1 LYNILIEFGIPV
13 KIVRLIKMCLNDT
26 YSKVRIGR
34 NLSDA
39 FPIQSGLN
47 EDVLS
52 SLLLN
57 FGLGYT
63 IRKVQENEEGLE
75 LNVTQ
80 FLVYPD
86 DINILGEKNTAI
98 EKQKLCQRLVGRL
111 F

>member
-1 LYNILIEFGIPV
+1 
-13 KIVRLIKMCLNDT
+13 MCLNDT

-63 IRKVQENEEGLE
+63 IRKVKENQKGLE
-75 LNVTQ
+75 
-80 FLVYPD
+80 
-86 DINILGEKNTAI
+86 
-98 EKQKLCQRLVGRL
+98 
-111 F
+111 